1 MSEKVFVAPFSHTP
15 INNKASSASVEPRA
29 EARTEART
37 AYGPAEMKKKVTAI
51 VAR

>member
-1 MSEKVFVAPFSHTP
+1 MSEKVFVAPFSRIP

-29 EARTEART
+29 EAQS
-37 AYGPAEMKKKVTAI
+37 AYGPTETKKKVTAI

>member
-15 INNKASSASVEPRA
+15 INNKASSASVESRA
-29 EARTEART
+29 EART